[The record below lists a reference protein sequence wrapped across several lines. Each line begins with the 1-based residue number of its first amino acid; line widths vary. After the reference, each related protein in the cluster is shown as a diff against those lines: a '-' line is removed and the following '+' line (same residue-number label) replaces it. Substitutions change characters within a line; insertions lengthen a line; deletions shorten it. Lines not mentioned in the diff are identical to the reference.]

1 MSIHSKNS
9 SEVVPEIRT
18 PKTGETPKYA
28 SDEEKQAFST
38 RESEEGNLGSLENN
52 EKQDESGKGD
62 VIRLQPNASRGM
74 LMRSSESD
82 ASFLSTS
89 SRQSESFIDQHS
101 GYESN
106 VNECTEFCIDVIT
119 CFGLFDACC
128 PSTGQGFVADVA
140 TFCSVVLV
148 GLIHC

>member
-1 MSIHSKNS
+1 MDI
-9 SEVVPEIRT
+9 VPEIRT
-18 PKTGETPKYA
+18 PKMDEKPTYVSDYEKET
-28 SDEEKQAFST
+28 SSM
-38 RESEEGNLGSLENN
+38 RGSEESNAQSPGNN
-52 EKQDESGKGD
+52 EKQNDEADEGD

-89 SRQSESFIDQHS
+89 SRQSESFIDQNS
-101 GYESN
+101 GYERN
-106 VNECTEFCIDVIT
+106 VNECTEFCIDLIT

-140 TFCSVVLV
+140 TFFSVVLV